1 MKILLLNENPVVSRL
16 VSLSAKKMSYDFEEL
31 NAYSENLGNY
41 DVIVVDSDTPAPLKI
56 LKEKCDRLI
65 FLAPRNQNVEDI
77 DAQILQKPFLP
88 TDFLNLLNNKDANKH
103 TSIDLPMLSNDE
115 NPYADISLDL
125 DNLNLDDLP
134 DENSL
139 DINSEGMEDLS
150 FDDDAQDDNSNK
162 TLETQNLEHET
173 IKEQTQEDTQID
185 LDLTLEDGE
194 SEKEDLSQEHTA
206 LDTEPSLDELD
217 DKNDEDL
224 EIKEDDKNEEI
235 EKQELLDDSKTNTLE
250 MQEELSESQD
260 DNSNKTLETQNL
272 EHDNLEQ
279 ETIKEQTQEDTQTDL
294 DLTLEDGESEKE
306 DLSQE
311 HTALDTE
318 PSLDELD
325 DKNDEDLEI
334 KEDDKNEEIEKQEL
348 LDDSKT
354 NTLEMQEEL
363 SESQDDNSNKTLET
377 QNLEHDNLE
386 QETIKEQTQ
395 EDTQTDLDLTLEDG
409 ESEKEDLSQEHTA
422 LDTEPSLDE
431 LDDKNDEDLEDNK
444 ELQANISD
452 FDDLPVVEEQEKE
465 MDFDDLPE
473 DAEFLGQAKDNEES
487 EEVLEEFAPV
497 VEEDVQ
503 DEMDDFTSN
512 LSTQDQIKEELAQL
526 DELDY
531 GIDSDNSSKVL
542 EDFKDEPI
550 LDDKE
555 LGTNEEEVVVPN
567 LNISD
572 FDTLKESDI
581 QEALG
586 EEILEK
592 NEEPIVSDVTKD
604 DNSEEIVNE
613 LSQSIAGAITSSI
626 KDDTLKAALKGM
638 NMNININISFK
649 ED

>member
-88 TDFLNLLNNKDANKH
+88 TDFLNLLNNKDTNKH

-162 TLETQNLEHET
+162 TLETQNLEH
-173 IKEQTQEDTQID
+173 
-185 LDLTLEDGE
+185 
-194 SEKEDLSQEHTA
+194 
-206 LDTEPSLDELD
+206 
-217 DKNDEDL
+217 
-224 EIKEDDKNEEI
+224 
-235 EKQELLDDSKTNTLE
+235 
-250 MQEELSESQD
+250 
-260 DNSNKTLETQNL
+260 
-272 EHDNLEQ
+272 DNLEQ

-311 HTALDTE
+311 HTALDAE

>member
-150 FDDDAQDDNSNK
+150 FDDDAQDDNANK

-224 EIKEDDKNEEI
+224 E
-235 EKQELLDDSKTNTLE
+235 
-250 MQEELSESQD
+250 
-260 DNSNKTLETQNL
+260 
-272 EHDNLEQ
+272 
-279 ETIKEQTQEDTQTDL
+279 
-294 DLTLEDGESEKE
+294 
-306 DLSQE
+306 
-311 HTALDTE
+311 
-318 PSLDELD
+318 
-325 DKNDEDLEI
+325 
-334 KEDDKNEEIEKQEL
+334 
-348 LDDSKT
+348 
-354 NTLEMQEEL
+354 
-363 SESQDDNSNKTLET
+363 
-377 QNLEHDNLE
+377 
-386 QETIKEQTQ
+386 
-395 EDTQTDLDLTLEDG
+395 
-409 ESEKEDLSQEHTA
+409 
-422 LDTEPSLDE
+422 
-431 LDDKNDEDLEDNK
+431 DNK

-452 FDDLPVVEEQEKE
+452 FDDLPEVEEQEKE

-473 DAEFLGQAKDNEES
+473 DAEFLGQAKYNEES
-487 EEVLEEFAPV
+487 EENLEEFAPV
-497 VEEDVQ
+497 VEEDIQ
-503 DEMDDFTSN
+503 DEIDDFASN

>member
-325 DKNDEDLEI
+325 DKNDEDLE
-334 KEDDKNEEIEKQEL
+334 
-348 LDDSKT
+348 
-354 NTLEMQEEL
+354 
-363 SESQDDNSNKTLET
+363 
-377 QNLEHDNLE
+377 
-386 QETIKEQTQ
+386 
-395 EDTQTDLDLTLEDG
+395 
-409 ESEKEDLSQEHTA
+409 
-422 LDTEPSLDE
+422 
-431 LDDKNDEDLEDNK
+431 DNK

-550 LDDKE
+550 LDNKE

>member
-41 DVIVVDSDTPAPLKI
+41 DVIIVDSDTPAPLKI

-65 FLAPRNQNVEDI
+65 FLAPRNQNIDI

-88 TDFLNLLNNKDANKH
+88 TDFLNLLNNKDVNKH

-139 DINSEGMEDLS
+139 DINSEGIKDLS
-150 FDDDAQDDNSNK
+150 FDDDAQDDNANK
-162 TLETQNLEHET
+162 TLETQNLE
-173 IKEQTQEDTQID
+173 
-185 LDLTLEDGE
+185 
-194 SEKEDLSQEHTA
+194 
-206 LDTEPSLDELD
+206 DE
-217 DKNDEDL
+217 
-224 EIKEDDKNEEI
+224 
-235 EKQELLDDSKTNTLE
+235 
-250 MQEELSESQD
+250 
-260 DNSNKTLETQNL
+260 
-272 EHDNLEQ
+272 NLEQ
-279 ETIKEQTQEDTQTDL
+279 ETTKEQIQEDTQTDL
-294 DLTLEDGESEKE
+294 DLTLEDDESQKE

-311 HTALDTE
+311 HTVLDTE
-318 PSLDELD
+318 S
-325 DKNDEDLEI
+325 
-334 KEDDKNEEIEKQEL
+334 
-348 LDDSKT
+348 
-354 NTLEMQEEL
+354 
-363 SESQDDNSNKTLET
+363 
-377 QNLEHDNLE
+377 
-386 QETIKEQTQ
+386 
-395 EDTQTDLDLTLEDG
+395 
-409 ESEKEDLSQEHTA
+409 
-422 LDTEPSLDE
+422 SLDE

-473 DAEFLGQAKDNEES
+473 DAEFLGQAKDNKES
-487 EEVLEEFAPV
+487 EEILEEFAPV

-572 FDTLKESDI
+572 FDALKESDI

-592 NEEPIVSDVTKD
+592 NEEPIVSDATKD

>member
-150 FDDDAQDDNSNK
+150 FDDDAQDDNANK

-185 LDLTLEDGE
+185 LDLTLEDGG
-194 SEKEDLSQEHTA
+194 SQKEDLSQEHTA

-235 EKQELLDDSKTNTLE
+235 EKQELLNDSKANTLE
-250 MQEELSESQD
+250 MQEELNESQD
-260 DNSNKTLETQNL
+260 DNANKALETQNL
-272 EHDNLEQ
+272 EDENLEQ
-279 ETIKEQTQEDTQTDL
+279 ETTKEQTQEDIQTDL
-294 DLTLEDGESEKE
+294 DLTLEDGG
-306 DLSQE
+306 SQ
-311 HTALDTE
+311 
-318 PSLDELD
+318 
-325 DKNDEDLEI
+325 
-334 KEDDKNEEIEKQEL
+334 
-348 LDDSKT
+348 
-354 NTLEMQEEL
+354 
-363 SESQDDNSNKTLET
+363 
-377 QNLEHDNLE
+377 
-386 QETIKEQTQ
+386 
-395 EDTQTDLDLTLEDG
+395 
-409 ESEKEDLSQEHTA
+409 KEDLSQEHTA

-465 MDFDDLPE
+465 MDFDDIPE

-487 EEVLEEFAPV
+487 EENLEEFSPV

-503 DEMDDFTSN
+503 DEMDDFISN

-550 LDDKE
+550 LDDTE

-572 FDTLKESDI
+572 FDALKESDI

-586 EEILEK
+586 EEIVEK
-592 NEEPIVSDVTKD
+592 NEEPIVSNATKD

>member
-162 TLETQNLEHET
+162 TLETQNLE
-173 IKEQTQEDTQID
+173 QE
-185 LDLTLEDGE
+185 
-194 SEKEDLSQEHTA
+194 A
-206 LDTEPSLDELD
+206 
-217 DKNDEDL
+217 
-224 EIKEDDKNEEI
+224 
-235 EKQELLDDSKTNTLE
+235 
-250 MQEELSESQD
+250 
-260 DNSNKTLETQNL
+260 
-272 EHDNLEQ
+272 
-279 ETIKEQTQEDTQTDL
+279 
-294 DLTLEDGESEKE
+294 
-306 DLSQE
+306 
-311 HTALDTE
+311 
-318 PSLDELD
+318 
-325 DKNDEDLEI
+325 
-334 KEDDKNEEIEKQEL
+334 
-348 LDDSKT
+348 
-354 NTLEMQEEL
+354 
-363 SESQDDNSNKTLET
+363 
-377 QNLEHDNLE
+377 
-386 QETIKEQTQ
+386 IKEQTQ

-452 FDDLPVVEEQEKE
+452 FDDLPEVEEQEKE

-473 DAEFLGQAKDNEES
+473 DAEFLGQAKYNEES
-487 EEVLEEFAPV
+487 EENLEEFAPV

-503 DEMDDFTSN
+503 DEIDDFTSN

>member
-162 TLETQNLEHET
+162 TLETQNLE
-173 IKEQTQEDTQID
+173 
-185 LDLTLEDGE
+185 
-194 SEKEDLSQEHTA
+194 
-206 LDTEPSLDELD
+206 
-217 DKNDEDL
+217 
-224 EIKEDDKNEEI
+224 
-235 EKQELLDDSKTNTLE
+235 
-250 MQEELSESQD
+250 
-260 DNSNKTLETQNL
+260 
-272 EHDNLEQ
+272 Q

-294 DLTLEDGESEKE
+294 DLTLED
-306 DLSQE
+306 D
-311 HTALDTE
+311 
-318 PSLDELD
+318 
-325 DKNDEDLEI
+325 
-334 KEDDKNEEIEKQEL
+334 
-348 LDDSKT
+348 
-354 NTLEMQEEL
+354 
-363 SESQDDNSNKTLET
+363 
-377 QNLEHDNLE
+377 
-386 QETIKEQTQ
+386 
-395 EDTQTDLDLTLEDG
+395 

-452 FDDLPVVEEQEKE
+452 FDDLPEVEEQEKE

-473 DAEFLGQAKDNEES
+473 DAEFLGQAKYNEES

>member
-150 FDDDAQDDNSNK
+150 FDDDAQDDNANK
-162 TLETQNLEHET
+162 TLETQNLEDENLEQEAT
-173 IKEQTQEDTQID
+173 KEQIQEDTQTD
-185 LDLTLEDGE
+185 LDLTLEDNKN
-194 SEKEDLSQEHTA
+194 EKEDLSQEHTA
-206 LDTEPSLDELD
+206 LDTEPSLDEL
-217 DKNDEDL
+217 
-224 EIKEDDKNEEI
+224 DDKNEEI

-260 DNSNKTLETQNL
+260 DNANKTLETQNL
-272 EHDNLEQ
+272 EDENLEQ
-279 ETIKEQTQEDTQTDL
+279 EATKEQTQEDIQTDL
-294 DLTLEDGESEKE
+294 DLTLEDN
-306 DLSQE
+306 
-311 HTALDTE
+311 
-318 PSLDELD
+318 
-325 DKNDEDLEI
+325 KN
-334 KEDDKNEEIEKQEL
+334 
-348 LDDSKT
+348 
-354 NTLEMQEEL
+354 
-363 SESQDDNSNKTLET
+363 
-377 QNLEHDNLE
+377 
-386 QETIKEQTQ
+386 
-395 EDTQTDLDLTLEDG
+395 
-409 ESEKEDLSQEHTA
+409 EKEDLSQEHTA

>member
-16 VSLSAKKMSYDFEEL
+16 ISLSAKKMSYDFEEL

-88 TDFLNLLNNKDANKH
+88 TDFLNLLNNKDTNKH

-139 DINSEGMEDLS
+139 DINSDGMEDLS
-150 FDDDAQDDNSNK
+150 FDDDAQDDNANE
-162 TLETQNLEHET
+162 TLETQNLEDENLEQEAT
-173 IKEQTQEDTQID
+173 KEQTQEDIQTD
-185 LDLTLEDGE
+185 LDLTLEDGG

-235 EKQELLDDSKTNTLE
+235 KKQELLNDSKANTLE
-250 MQEELSESQD
+250 MQEELNESQD
-260 DNSNKTLETQNL
+260 DNANETLETQNL
-272 EHDNLEQ
+272 EDENLEQ
-279 ETIKEQTQEDTQTDL
+279 ETTKEQNQEDIQTDL
-294 DLTLEDGESEKE
+294 DLTLEDG
-306 DLSQE
+306 
-311 HTALDTE
+311 
-318 PSLDELD
+318 
-325 DKNDEDLEI
+325 
-334 KEDDKNEEIEKQEL
+334 
-348 LDDSKT
+348 
-354 NTLEMQEEL
+354 
-363 SESQDDNSNKTLET
+363 
-377 QNLEHDNLE
+377 
-386 QETIKEQTQ
+386 
-395 EDTQTDLDLTLEDG
+395 G
-409 ESEKEDLSQEHTA
+409 SEKEDLSQEHTA

-465 MDFDDLPE
+465 MDFDDIPE

-487 EEVLEEFAPV
+487 EENLEEFVPV

-503 DEMDDFTSN
+503 DEMDDFISN

-550 LDDKE
+550 LDDTE

-572 FDTLKESDI
+572 FDALKESDI

-586 EEILEK
+586 EEIVEK
-592 NEEPIVSDVTKD
+592 NEEPIVSNATKD

-613 LSQSIAGAITSSI
+613 LSQSIVGAITSSI

>member
-150 FDDDAQDDNSNK
+150 FDDDAQDDNANK

-272 EHDNLEQ
+272 EHDNLEH
-279 ETIKEQTQEDTQTDL
+279 ETIKEQTQEDTQ
-294 DLTLEDGESEKE
+294 
-306 DLSQE
+306 
-311 HTALDTE
+311 
-318 PSLDELD
+318 
-325 DKNDEDLEI
+325 I
-334 KEDDKNEEIEKQEL
+334 
-348 LDDSKT
+348 
-354 NTLEMQEEL
+354 
-363 SESQDDNSNKTLET
+363 
-377 QNLEHDNLE
+377 
-386 QETIKEQTQ
+386 
-395 EDTQTDLDLTLEDG
+395 DLDLTLEDG

-452 FDDLPVVEEQEKE
+452 FDDLPEVEEQEKE

-473 DAEFLGQAKDNEES
+473 DAEFLGQAKYNEES
-487 EEVLEEFAPV
+487 EENLEEFAPV

-503 DEMDDFTSN
+503 DEIDDFTSN

-572 FDTLKESDI
+572 FDALKESDI

-592 NEEPIVSDVTKD
+592 NEEPIVSDATKD
-604 DNSEEIVNE
+604 DNSEEIANE

>member
-150 FDDDAQDDNSNK
+150 FDDDAQDDNANK
-162 TLETQNLEHET
+162 TLETQ
-173 IKEQTQEDTQID
+173 
-185 LDLTLEDGE
+185 
-194 SEKEDLSQEHTA
+194 
-206 LDTEPSLDELD
+206 
-217 DKNDEDL
+217 
-224 EIKEDDKNEEI
+224 
-235 EKQELLDDSKTNTLE
+235 
-250 MQEELSESQD
+250 
-260 DNSNKTLETQNL
+260 
-272 EHDNLEQ
+272 NLEQ

-294 DLTLEDGESEKE
+294 DLTLEDS
-306 DLSQE
+306 
-311 HTALDTE
+311 
-318 PSLDELD
+318 
-325 DKNDEDLEI
+325 
-334 KEDDKNEEIEKQEL
+334 
-348 LDDSKT
+348 
-354 NTLEMQEEL
+354 
-363 SESQDDNSNKTLET
+363 
-377 QNLEHDNLE
+377 
-386 QETIKEQTQ
+386 
-395 EDTQTDLDLTLEDG
+395 

-452 FDDLPVVEEQEKE
+452 FDDLPEVEEQEKE

-473 DAEFLGQAKDNEES
+473 DAEFLGQAKYNEES
-487 EEVLEEFAPV
+487 EENLEEFAPV

-503 DEMDDFTSN
+503 DEIDDFASN

>member
-150 FDDDAQDDNSNK
+150 FDDDAQDDNANK
-162 TLETQNLEHET
+162 TLETQ
-173 IKEQTQEDTQID
+173 
-185 LDLTLEDGE
+185 
-194 SEKEDLSQEHTA
+194 
-206 LDTEPSLDELD
+206 
-217 DKNDEDL
+217 
-224 EIKEDDKNEEI
+224 
-235 EKQELLDDSKTNTLE
+235 
-250 MQEELSESQD
+250 
-260 DNSNKTLETQNL
+260 
-272 EHDNLEQ
+272 NLEQ

-363 SESQDDNSNKTLET
+363 SESQDDNANKTLET

-395 EDTQTDLDLTLEDG
+395 EDTQTDLDLTLEDD

-452 FDDLPVVEEQEKE
+452 FDDLPEVEEQEKE

-473 DAEFLGQAKDNEES
+473 DAEFLGQAKYNEES
-487 EEVLEEFAPV
+487 EEVLEEFTPV

-555 LGTNEEEVVVPN
+555 LETNEEEVVVPN

>member
-103 TSIDLPMLSNDE
+103 TSIDLLMLSNDE

-150 FDDDAQDDNSNK
+150 FDDDAQDDNANK
-162 TLETQNLEHET
+162 TLETQ
-173 IKEQTQEDTQID
+173 
-185 LDLTLEDGE
+185 
-194 SEKEDLSQEHTA
+194 
-206 LDTEPSLDELD
+206 
-217 DKNDEDL
+217 
-224 EIKEDDKNEEI
+224 
-235 EKQELLDDSKTNTLE
+235 
-250 MQEELSESQD
+250 
-260 DNSNKTLETQNL
+260 
-272 EHDNLEQ
+272 NLEQ

-318 PSLDELD
+318 P
-325 DKNDEDLEI
+325 N
-334 KEDDKNEEIEKQEL
+334 
-348 LDDSKT
+348 
-354 NTLEMQEEL
+354 
-363 SESQDDNSNKTLET
+363 
-377 QNLEHDNLE
+377 
-386 QETIKEQTQ
+386 
-395 EDTQTDLDLTLEDG
+395 
-409 ESEKEDLSQEHTA
+409 
-422 LDTEPSLDE
+422 LDE

>member
-162 TLETQNLEHET
+162 TLETQNLEH
-173 IKEQTQEDTQID
+173 
-185 LDLTLEDGE
+185 
-194 SEKEDLSQEHTA
+194 
-206 LDTEPSLDELD
+206 
-217 DKNDEDL
+217 
-224 EIKEDDKNEEI
+224 
-235 EKQELLDDSKTNTLE
+235 
-250 MQEELSESQD
+250 
-260 DNSNKTLETQNL
+260 
-272 EHDNLEQ
+272 DNLEQ
-279 ETIKEQTQEDTQTDL
+279 ETIKEQTQEDTQ
-294 DLTLEDGESEKE
+294 
-306 DLSQE
+306 
-311 HTALDTE
+311 
-318 PSLDELD
+318 
-325 DKNDEDLEI
+325 I
-334 KEDDKNEEIEKQEL
+334 
-348 LDDSKT
+348 
-354 NTLEMQEEL
+354 
-363 SESQDDNSNKTLET
+363 
-377 QNLEHDNLE
+377 
-386 QETIKEQTQ
+386 
-395 EDTQTDLDLTLEDG
+395 DLDLTLEDG

-452 FDDLPVVEEQEKE
+452 FDDLPEVEEQEKEMDFDDLPEVEEQEKE

-473 DAEFLGQAKDNEES
+473 DAEFLGQAKYNEES
-487 EEVLEEFAPV
+487 EENLEEFAPV

-503 DEMDDFTSN
+503 DEIDDFASN

>member
-162 TLETQNLEHET
+162 TLETQNLEHDNLEQET

-272 EHDNLEQ
+272 EHDNLEH
-279 ETIKEQTQEDTQTDL
+279 ETIKEQTQEDTQ
-294 DLTLEDGESEKE
+294 
-306 DLSQE
+306 
-311 HTALDTE
+311 
-318 PSLDELD
+318 
-325 DKNDEDLEI
+325 I
-334 KEDDKNEEIEKQEL
+334 
-348 LDDSKT
+348 
-354 NTLEMQEEL
+354 
-363 SESQDDNSNKTLET
+363 
-377 QNLEHDNLE
+377 
-386 QETIKEQTQ
+386 
-395 EDTQTDLDLTLEDG
+395 DLDLTLEDG

-452 FDDLPVVEEQEKE
+452 FDDLPEVEEQEKE

-473 DAEFLGQAKDNEES
+473 DAEFLGQAKYNEES
-487 EEVLEEFAPV
+487 EENLEEFAPV
-497 VEEDVQ
+497 VEEDIQ
-503 DEMDDFTSN
+503 DEIDDFASN

>member
-31 NAYSENLGNY
+31 NAYSEDLGNY

-88 TDFLNLLNNKDANKH
+88 TDFLNLLNNKDVNKH
-103 TSIDLPMLSNDE
+103 TPVDLPMLSNDE

-139 DINSEGMEDLS
+139 DINSDGMEDLS
-150 FDDDAQDDNSNK
+150 FDDDVQDDNANK
-162 TLETQNLEHET
+162 TLETQNLEDENLEQEAT
-173 IKEQTQEDTQID
+173 KEQIQEDTQTD
-185 LDLTLEDGE
+185 LDLTLEDNKN
-194 SEKEDLSQEHTA
+194 EKEDLSQEHTA

-217 DKNDEDL
+217 DKNDE
-224 EIKEDDKNEEI
+224 
-235 EKQELLDDSKTNTLE
+235 
-250 MQEELSESQD
+250 
-260 DNSNKTLETQNL
+260 
-272 EHDNLEQ
+272 
-279 ETIKEQTQEDTQTDL
+279 
-294 DLTLEDGESEKE
+294 G
-306 DLSQE
+306 
-311 HTALDTE
+311 
-318 PSLDELD
+318 
-325 DKNDEDLEI
+325 
-334 KEDDKNEEIEKQEL
+334 
-348 LDDSKT
+348 
-354 NTLEMQEEL
+354 
-363 SESQDDNSNKTLET
+363 
-377 QNLEHDNLE
+377 
-386 QETIKEQTQ
+386 
-395 EDTQTDLDLTLEDG
+395 
-409 ESEKEDLSQEHTA
+409 
-422 LDTEPSLDE
+422 
-431 LDDKNDEDLEDNK
+431 LEDNK

-452 FDDLPVVEEQEKE
+452 FDDLP
-465 MDFDDLPE
+465 E
-473 DAEFLGQAKDNEES
+473 DAEFLGQAKDSEES

-555 LGTNEEEVVVPN
+555 LGTNEEEAVVPN

-572 FDTLKESDI
+572 FDALKESDI

-592 NEEPIVSDVTKD
+592 NEEPIVSDATKD

>member
-150 FDDDAQDDNSNK
+150 FDDDAQDDNANK

-206 LDTEPSLDELD
+206 LDTESSLDELD

-272 EHDNLEQ
+272 EHDNLEH
-279 ETIKEQTQEDTQTDL
+279 ETIKEQTQEDAQIDL

-306 DLSQE
+306 Y
-311 HTALDTE
+311 
-318 PSLDELD
+318 
-325 DKNDEDLEI
+325 
-334 KEDDKNEEIEKQEL
+334 
-348 LDDSKT
+348 
-354 NTLEMQEEL
+354 
-363 SESQDDNSNKTLET
+363 
-377 QNLEHDNLE
+377 
-386 QETIKEQTQ
+386 
-395 EDTQTDLDLTLEDG
+395 
-409 ESEKEDLSQEHTA
+409 LSQEHTA

-452 FDDLPVVEEQEKE
+452 FDDLPEVEEQEKE

-473 DAEFLGQAKDNEES
+473 DAEFLGQPKYNEES
-487 EEVLEEFAPV
+487 EENLEEFAPV

-503 DEMDDFTSN
+503 DEIDDFASN

>member
-88 TDFLNLLNNKDANKH
+88 TDFLNLLNNKDINKH
-103 TSIDLPMLSNDE
+103 TPIDLPMLSNDE

-139 DINSEGMEDLS
+139 DINSDGMEDLS
-150 FDDDAQDDNSNK
+150 FDDDAQDDNANE
-162 TLETQNLEHET
+162 TLETQNLEDENLEQEAT
-173 IKEQTQEDTQID
+173 KEQTQEDI
-185 LDLTLEDGE
+185 
-194 SEKEDLSQEHTA
+194 
-206 LDTEPSLDELD
+206 
-217 DKNDEDL
+217 
-224 EIKEDDKNEEI
+224 
-235 EKQELLDDSKTNTLE
+235 
-250 MQEELSESQD
+250 
-260 DNSNKTLETQNL
+260 
-272 EHDNLEQ
+272 
-279 ETIKEQTQEDTQTDL
+279 QTDL

-318 PSLDELD
+318 L
-325 DKNDEDLEI
+325 
-334 KEDDKNEEIEKQEL
+334 
-348 LDDSKT
+348 
-354 NTLEMQEEL
+354 
-363 SESQDDNSNKTLET
+363 
-377 QNLEHDNLE
+377 
-386 QETIKEQTQ
+386 
-395 EDTQTDLDLTLEDG
+395 
-409 ESEKEDLSQEHTA
+409 
-422 LDTEPSLDE
+422 SLDE

-487 EEVLEEFAPV
+487 EEVLEEFVPV

-572 FDTLKESDI
+572 FDALKESDI

-592 NEEPIVSDVTKD
+592 NEEPMVSDATKD

>member
-150 FDDDAQDDNSNK
+150 FDDDAQDDN
-162 TLETQNLEHET
+162 
-173 IKEQTQEDTQID
+173 
-185 LDLTLEDGE
+185 
-194 SEKEDLSQEHTA
+194 A
-206 LDTEPSLDELD
+206 
-217 DKNDEDL
+217 
-224 EIKEDDKNEEI
+224 
-235 EKQELLDDSKTNTLE
+235 
-250 MQEELSESQD
+250 
-260 DNSNKTLETQNL
+260 NKTLETQNL

-279 ETIKEQTQEDTQTDL
+279 ETIKEQTQEDTQ
-294 DLTLEDGESEKE
+294 
-306 DLSQE
+306 
-311 HTALDTE
+311 
-318 PSLDELD
+318 
-325 DKNDEDLEI
+325 I
-334 KEDDKNEEIEKQEL
+334 
-348 LDDSKT
+348 
-354 NTLEMQEEL
+354 
-363 SESQDDNSNKTLET
+363 
-377 QNLEHDNLE
+377 
-386 QETIKEQTQ
+386 
-395 EDTQTDLDLTLEDG
+395 DLDLTLEDG

-452 FDDLPVVEEQEKE
+452 FDDLPEVEEQEKE

-473 DAEFLGQAKDNEES
+473 DAEFLGQAKYNEES
-487 EEVLEEFAPV
+487 EENLEEFAPV

-503 DEMDDFTSN
+503 DEIDDFASN

>member
-162 TLETQNLEHET
+162 TLETQNLEH
-173 IKEQTQEDTQID
+173 
-185 LDLTLEDGE
+185 
-194 SEKEDLSQEHTA
+194 
-206 LDTEPSLDELD
+206 
-217 DKNDEDL
+217 
-224 EIKEDDKNEEI
+224 
-235 EKQELLDDSKTNTLE
+235 
-250 MQEELSESQD
+250 
-260 DNSNKTLETQNL
+260 
-272 EHDNLEQ
+272 DNLEQ
-279 ETIKEQTQEDTQTDL
+279 ETIKEQTQEDTQ
-294 DLTLEDGESEKE
+294 
-306 DLSQE
+306 
-311 HTALDTE
+311 
-318 PSLDELD
+318 
-325 DKNDEDLEI
+325 I
-334 KEDDKNEEIEKQEL
+334 
-348 LDDSKT
+348 
-354 NTLEMQEEL
+354 
-363 SESQDDNSNKTLET
+363 
-377 QNLEHDNLE
+377 
-386 QETIKEQTQ
+386 
-395 EDTQTDLDLTLEDG
+395 DLDLTLEDG

-487 EEVLEEFAPV
+487 EEVLEEFTPV
-497 VEEDVQ
+497 VEEDAQ

-550 LDDKE
+550 LNDKE

>member
-65 FLAPRNQNVEDI
+65 FLTPRNQNVEDI

-88 TDFLNLLNNKDANKH
+88 TDFLNLLNNKDVNKH
-103 TSIDLPMLSNDE
+103 TPIDLPMLSNDE

-150 FDDDAQDDNSNK
+150 FDDDAQDDNANK
-162 TLETQNLEHET
+162 TLETQNLEHENLEQET
-173 IKEQTQEDTQID
+173 TKEQTQEDIQTD

-194 SEKEDLSQEHTA
+194 SEKEDLSQKHTA

-224 EIKEDDKNEEI
+224 
-235 EKQELLDDSKTNTLE
+235 
-250 MQEELSESQD
+250 
-260 DNSNKTLETQNL
+260 
-272 EHDNLEQ
+272 
-279 ETIKEQTQEDTQTDL
+279 
-294 DLTLEDGESEKE
+294 G
-306 DLSQE
+306 
-311 HTALDTE
+311 
-318 PSLDELD
+318 
-325 DKNDEDLEI
+325 
-334 KEDDKNEEIEKQEL
+334 
-348 LDDSKT
+348 
-354 NTLEMQEEL
+354 
-363 SESQDDNSNKTLET
+363 
-377 QNLEHDNLE
+377 
-386 QETIKEQTQ
+386 
-395 EDTQTDLDLTLEDG
+395 
-409 ESEKEDLSQEHTA
+409 
-422 LDTEPSLDE
+422 
-431 LDDKNDEDLEDNK
+431 DNK

-531 GIDSDNSSKVL
+531 GIDSENSSKVL

-572 FDTLKESDI
+572 FDALKESDI

-592 NEEPIVSDVTKD
+592 NEEPIASDATKD

>member
-162 TLETQNLEHET
+162 TLETQNLEHDNLEQEA
-173 IKEQTQEDTQID
+173 IKEQTQ
-185 LDLTLEDGE
+185 
-194 SEKEDLSQEHTA
+194 K
-206 LDTEPSLDELD
+206 
-217 DKNDEDL
+217 
-224 EIKEDDKNEEI
+224 
-235 EKQELLDDSKTNTLE
+235 
-250 MQEELSESQD
+250 
-260 DNSNKTLETQNL
+260 
-272 EHDNLEQ
+272 
-279 ETIKEQTQEDTQTDL
+279 
-294 DLTLEDGESEKE
+294 
-306 DLSQE
+306 
-311 HTALDTE
+311 
-318 PSLDELD
+318 
-325 DKNDEDLEI
+325 
-334 KEDDKNEEIEKQEL
+334 
-348 LDDSKT
+348 
-354 NTLEMQEEL
+354 
-363 SESQDDNSNKTLET
+363 
-377 QNLEHDNLE
+377 
-386 QETIKEQTQ
+386 
-395 EDTQTDLDLTLEDG
+395 DTQTDLDLTLEDG

-452 FDDLPVVEEQEKE
+452 FDDLPEVEEQEKE

-473 DAEFLGQAKDNEES
+473 DAEFLGQAKYNEES
-487 EEVLEEFAPV
+487 EENLEEFAPV

-503 DEMDDFTSN
+503 DEIDDFTSN

-572 FDTLKESDI
+572 FDALKESDI

-592 NEEPIVSDVTKD
+592 NEEPIVSDATKD

>member
-115 NPYADISLDL
+115 NPYTDISLDL

-150 FDDDAQDDNSNK
+150 FDDDAQDDNASK
-162 TLETQNLEHET
+162 TLETQ
-173 IKEQTQEDTQID
+173 
-185 LDLTLEDGE
+185 
-194 SEKEDLSQEHTA
+194 
-206 LDTEPSLDELD
+206 
-217 DKNDEDL
+217 
-224 EIKEDDKNEEI
+224 
-235 EKQELLDDSKTNTLE
+235 
-250 MQEELSESQD
+250 
-260 DNSNKTLETQNL
+260 
-272 EHDNLEQ
+272 NLEQ

>member
-150 FDDDAQDDNSNK
+150 FDDDA
-162 TLETQNLEHET
+162 
-173 IKEQTQEDTQID
+173 
-185 LDLTLEDGE
+185 
-194 SEKEDLSQEHTA
+194 
-206 LDTEPSLDELD
+206 
-217 DKNDEDL
+217 
-224 EIKEDDKNEEI
+224 
-235 EKQELLDDSKTNTLE
+235 
-250 MQEELSESQD
+250 
-260 DNSNKTLETQNL
+260 
-272 EHDNLEQ
+272 
-279 ETIKEQTQEDTQTDL
+279 
-294 DLTLEDGESEKE
+294 
-306 DLSQE
+306 
-311 HTALDTE
+311 
-318 PSLDELD
+318 
-325 DKNDEDLEI
+325 
-334 KEDDKNEEIEKQEL
+334 
-348 LDDSKT
+348 
-354 NTLEMQEEL
+354 
-363 SESQDDNSNKTLET
+363 QDDNSNKTLET

-572 FDTLKESDI
+572 FDALKESDI

-592 NEEPIVSDVTKD
+592 NEEPIVSDATKD

>member
-150 FDDDAQDDNSNK
+150 FDDDAQDDNANK
-162 TLETQNLEHET
+162 TLETQNLEHDNLEQET
-173 IKEQTQEDTQID
+173 IKEQTQEDTQTD
-185 LDLTLEDGE
+185 LDLTLEDDE

-279 ETIKEQTQEDTQTDL
+279 ETIKEQTQEDTQ
-294 DLTLEDGESEKE
+294 
-306 DLSQE
+306 
-311 HTALDTE
+311 
-318 PSLDELD
+318 
-325 DKNDEDLEI
+325 I
-334 KEDDKNEEIEKQEL
+334 
-348 LDDSKT
+348 
-354 NTLEMQEEL
+354 
-363 SESQDDNSNKTLET
+363 
-377 QNLEHDNLE
+377 
-386 QETIKEQTQ
+386 
-395 EDTQTDLDLTLEDG
+395 DLDLTLEDG

-452 FDDLPVVEEQEKE
+452 FDDLPEVEEQEKE

>member
-150 FDDDAQDDNSNK
+150 FDDDAQDDNANK

-279 ETIKEQTQEDTQTDL
+279 ETIKEQTQEDTQIDL
-294 DLTLEDGESEKE
+294 DLTLED
-306 DLSQE
+306 D
-311 HTALDTE
+311 
-318 PSLDELD
+318 
-325 DKNDEDLEI
+325 
-334 KEDDKNEEIEKQEL
+334 
-348 LDDSKT
+348 
-354 NTLEMQEEL
+354 
-363 SESQDDNSNKTLET
+363 
-377 QNLEHDNLE
+377 
-386 QETIKEQTQ
+386 
-395 EDTQTDLDLTLEDG
+395 

-452 FDDLPVVEEQEKE
+452 FDDLPEVEEQEKE

-473 DAEFLGQAKDNEES
+473 DAEFLGQAKYNEES
-487 EEVLEEFAPV
+487 EENLEEFAPV
-497 VEEDVQ
+497 VEEDIQ
-503 DEMDDFTSN
+503 DEIDDFASN

>member
-173 IKEQTQEDTQID
+173 IKEQTQEDTQI
-185 LDLTLEDGE
+185 
-194 SEKEDLSQEHTA
+194 
-206 LDTEPSLDELD
+206 
-217 DKNDEDL
+217 
-224 EIKEDDKNEEI
+224 
-235 EKQELLDDSKTNTLE
+235 
-250 MQEELSESQD
+250 
-260 DNSNKTLETQNL
+260 
-272 EHDNLEQ
+272 
-279 ETIKEQTQEDTQTDL
+279 DL

-649 ED
+649 EN

>member
-88 TDFLNLLNNKDANKH
+88 TDFLILLNNKDANKH

-150 FDDDAQDDNSNK
+150 FDDDA
-162 TLETQNLEHET
+162 
-173 IKEQTQEDTQID
+173 
-185 LDLTLEDGE
+185 
-194 SEKEDLSQEHTA
+194 
-206 LDTEPSLDELD
+206 
-217 DKNDEDL
+217 
-224 EIKEDDKNEEI
+224 
-235 EKQELLDDSKTNTLE
+235 
-250 MQEELSESQD
+250 
-260 DNSNKTLETQNL
+260 
-272 EHDNLEQ
+272 
-279 ETIKEQTQEDTQTDL
+279 
-294 DLTLEDGESEKE
+294 
-306 DLSQE
+306 
-311 HTALDTE
+311 
-318 PSLDELD
+318 
-325 DKNDEDLEI
+325 
-334 KEDDKNEEIEKQEL
+334 
-348 LDDSKT
+348 
-354 NTLEMQEEL
+354 
-363 SESQDDNSNKTLET
+363 QDDNSNKTLET

>member
-162 TLETQNLEHET
+162 TLETQNLEHDNLEQET
-173 IKEQTQEDTQID
+173 IKEQTQEDTQTD

-206 LDTEPSLDELD
+206 LDAEPSLDELD

-294 DLTLEDGESEKE
+294 DLTLEDGE
-306 DLSQE
+306 
-311 HTALDTE
+311 
-318 PSLDELD
+318 
-325 DKNDEDLEI
+325 N
-334 KEDDKNEEIEKQEL
+334 
-348 LDDSKT
+348 
-354 NTLEMQEEL
+354 
-363 SESQDDNSNKTLET
+363 
-377 QNLEHDNLE
+377 
-386 QETIKEQTQ
+386 
-395 EDTQTDLDLTLEDG
+395 
-409 ESEKEDLSQEHTA
+409 EKEDLSQEHTA

-572 FDTLKESDI
+572 FDALKESDI

-592 NEEPIVSDVTKD
+592 NEEPIVSDATKD

>member
-150 FDDDAQDDNSNK
+150 FDDDAQDDNANK

-206 LDTEPSLDELD
+206 LDAEPSLDELD

-272 EHDNLEQ
+272 EHDNLEH
-279 ETIKEQTQEDTQTDL
+279 ETIKEQTQEDTQ
-294 DLTLEDGESEKE
+294 
-306 DLSQE
+306 
-311 HTALDTE
+311 
-318 PSLDELD
+318 
-325 DKNDEDLEI
+325 I
-334 KEDDKNEEIEKQEL
+334 
-348 LDDSKT
+348 
-354 NTLEMQEEL
+354 
-363 SESQDDNSNKTLET
+363 
-377 QNLEHDNLE
+377 
-386 QETIKEQTQ
+386 
-395 EDTQTDLDLTLEDG
+395 DLDLTLEDG

-452 FDDLPVVEEQEKE
+452 FDDLPEVEEQEKE

-473 DAEFLGQAKDNEES
+473 DAEFLGQAKYNEES
-487 EEVLEEFAPV
+487 EENLEEFAPV
-497 VEEDVQ
+497 VEEDIQ
-503 DEMDDFTSN
+503 DEIDDFASN

>member
-150 FDDDAQDDNSNK
+150 FDDDAQDDNANK

-206 LDTEPSLDELD
+206 LDTESSLDELD

-272 EHDNLEQ
+272 EHDNLEH
-279 ETIKEQTQEDTQTDL
+279 ETIKEQTQEDTQ
-294 DLTLEDGESEKE
+294 
-306 DLSQE
+306 
-311 HTALDTE
+311 
-318 PSLDELD
+318 
-325 DKNDEDLEI
+325 I
-334 KEDDKNEEIEKQEL
+334 
-348 LDDSKT
+348 
-354 NTLEMQEEL
+354 
-363 SESQDDNSNKTLET
+363 
-377 QNLEHDNLE
+377 
-386 QETIKEQTQ
+386 
-395 EDTQTDLDLTLEDG
+395 DLDLTLEDG

-444 ELQANISD
+444 ELQADISD
-452 FDDLPVVEEQEKE
+452 FDDLPEVEEQEKE

-473 DAEFLGQAKDNEES
+473 DAEFLGQAKYNEES
-487 EEVLEEFAPV
+487 EENLEEFAPV

-503 DEMDDFTSN
+503 DEIDDFASN

>member
-16 VSLSAKKMSYDFEEL
+16 VGLSAKKMSYDFEEL

-65 FLAPRNQNVEDI
+65 FLAPRNQNVDI

-115 NPYADISLDL
+115 NSCADISLDL

-150 FDDDAQDDNSNK
+150 FDDDAQDDNANK
-162 TLETQNLEHET
+162 TLETQNLEQET
-173 IKEQTQEDTQID
+173 TKEQTQEDI
-185 LDLTLEDGE
+185 
-194 SEKEDLSQEHTA
+194 
-206 LDTEPSLDELD
+206 
-217 DKNDEDL
+217 
-224 EIKEDDKNEEI
+224 
-235 EKQELLDDSKTNTLE
+235 
-250 MQEELSESQD
+250 
-260 DNSNKTLETQNL
+260 
-272 EHDNLEQ
+272 
-279 ETIKEQTQEDTQTDL
+279 QTDL
-294 DLTLEDGESEKE
+294 DLTLEDS
-306 DLSQE
+306 
-311 HTALDTE
+311 
-318 PSLDELD
+318 
-325 DKNDEDLEI
+325 
-334 KEDDKNEEIEKQEL
+334 
-348 LDDSKT
+348 
-354 NTLEMQEEL
+354 
-363 SESQDDNSNKTLET
+363 
-377 QNLEHDNLE
+377 
-386 QETIKEQTQ
+386 
-395 EDTQTDLDLTLEDG
+395 

-444 ELQANISD
+444 ELQVNISD
-452 FDDLPVVEEQEKE
+452 FDDLLVVEEQEKE

-487 EEVLEEFAPV
+487 EEILEEFAPV
-497 VEEDVQ
+497 VEDIQ

-572 FDTLKESDI
+572 FDALKESDI
-581 QEALG
+581 QEALR

-592 NEEPIVSDVTKD
+592 NEESIVSDATKD
-604 DNSEEIVNE
+604 DSSEEIVNE

-638 NMNININISFK
+638 NINININISFK